1 MPGAKKIMV
10 VDDEAGIRNLLYDVL
25 SEEGFLVTLAK
36 DGEDS
41 LKQMRK
47 NKYDLVITD
56 INMPRLGGLEL
67 IRRMKREGRKEKII
81 VMTGN
86 TSDLRKDEKEIP
98 KVVALLNKP
107 FQMNLFLEVVSSALT
122 SKDMKNCNRK
132 NISKREKLA
141 NAV

>member
-1 MPGAKKIMV
+1 MPETKKIMV

-25 SEEGFLVTLAK
+25 SEKGFLVTLAK

-41 LKQMRK
+41 LKHMRNK
-47 NKYDLVITD
+47 KYDLVITD

-67 IRRMKREGRKEKII
+67 IRRMKREGREEKII
-81 VMTGN
+81 VMSGN
-86 TSDLRKDEKEIP
+86 TSDLSKNEKEIS

-107 FQMNLFLEVVSSALT
+107 FQMNSFLEVVSSALT
-122 SKDMKNCNRK
+122 SKDIKKCNRR
-132 NISKREKLA
+132 NIPKREKLA

>member
-1 MPGAKKIMV
+1 MPRTKKIMV
-10 VDDEAGIRNLLYDVL
+10 VDDEAGIRNLLFDVL

-67 IRRMKREGRKEKII
+67 IKRMKREGRKEKII
-81 VMTGN
+81 IMSGKPF
-86 TSDLRKDEKEIP
+86 DLKRNRKEIP

-122 SKDMKNCNRK
+122 SKDMKNCGRK